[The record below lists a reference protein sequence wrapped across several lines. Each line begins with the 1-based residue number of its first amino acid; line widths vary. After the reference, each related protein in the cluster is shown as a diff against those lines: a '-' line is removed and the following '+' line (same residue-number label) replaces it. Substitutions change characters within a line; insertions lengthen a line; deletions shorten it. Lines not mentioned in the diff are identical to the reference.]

1 MGPLSR
7 EAWAQRLAAF
17 RASPSAF
24 MEGPEGEDLG
34 RDLLSDL
41 RSEKLNEQTKV
52 SLLALSLEYPA
63 QLWPDTLLAEA
74 AATSLLDTLVLLP
87 PRPSALRRPLLLAA
101 TTVLATGGAL
111 GPTSGASCRLLPLL
125 LGLASGSDLGRGFG
139 PMSEQRPLQATACEC
154 LRELESCKPGLLGG
168 SLWLLRGLLGQE
180 GPVQPLSLLLALA
193 LRNTL
198 MVQSRAGAGL
208 QGLLMAG
215 TSRTGGGL
223 WDWTLAEEGDSHL
236 QPQAPSWP
244 AAEEVECGLAA
255 LELSPEEAR
264 ELRAA
269 VAQLLDT
276 TYLLTPVAQ
285 AQLLWLLGWALRG
298 LPGQPPA
305 LFKPQLVRLLG
316 TAQLTLL
323 HAVLALKAAF
333 GEALFTAQDEAL
345 LLRRLTLAAQH
356 PALPTPT
363 HLFYLHCLLNF
374 PENWPLGPEGEEAAP
389 LLLGPQLCRGLLPSL
404 LNDPM
409 VLLAR
414 LHLLCLLCAE
424 EEEEKDQVQSPRCYL
439 TELLAGL
446 WQRAALDGGPR
457 ALAAL
462 CFQASYLVAHYLA
475 RQPMVLTPLIHGLAL
490 LYRSRPVLAPHFV
503 DLLDHV
509 GPELREPL
517 RVVLRQEVVSS
528 PGGDEALRWHLQM
541 LAKVAD
547 GDAQSAA
554 LSFLQA
560 TAAHCTD
567 WGLQQALLRVCR
579 TLLRAGGGSG
589 LADLLQALA
598 RQLEDP
604 DGRDHARLYYILLA
618 HLTGPKLGVALGPSL
633 AAPAL
638 ASSLV
643 AENQGFVAALMVQEA
658 QAPMRLSV
666 GPRRAKGPLPVLQL
680 QVEALEP
687 VYSLELRFRV
697 EGQLYAPLLAVHVPC
712 VYPGRAARPLL
723 LPLQPRRPA
732 PARLH
737 VGALYTTPTGLTC
750 HAHLPPLIVNFA
762 DLFLP
767 FPQPPEG
774 VGQGFFEDLWDSC
787 LPEGAESRVWC
798 PLGPQ
803 GLQNLV
809 SRHLEPFV
817 VVAQPPT
824 SYYIAIRL
832 PPDSRLLLRL
842 EAAQADGVPVA
853 LRTDDWAVLPL
864 VGDYL
869 RGLWA
874 AEESQ
879 VGRTVALE
887 ESCLRGAAKV
897 QDTLL

>member
-7 EAWAQRLAAF
+7 EAWAQRLGAF
-17 RASPSAF
+17 RTSPSAF
-24 MEGPEGEDLG
+24 MASPEGEDLG
-34 RDLLSDL
+34 RDLLSEL
-41 RSEKLNEQTKV
+41 RSEKLSEQAKV

-63 QLWPDTLLAEA
+63 QLWPDAAAAEA

-101 TTVLATGGAL
+101 TTALAAGDAL
-111 GPTSGASCRLLPLL
+111 GPTSGASRRLLPLL
-125 LGLASGSDLGRGFG
+125 LGLASGRDLGRGFG
-139 PMSEQRPLQATACEC
+139 PASEQRPLQATACEC

-168 SLWLLRGLLGQE
+168 CLGLLRGLLGQE

-198 MVQSRAGAGL
+198 VIQARARAGL
-208 QGLLMAG
+208 QGLLVAG
-215 TSRTGGGL
+215 DTPTAGGP
-223 WDWTLAEEGDSHL
+223 WNWALAEEGDAHL

-244 AAEEVECGLAA
+244 AAEEEECGLAV
-255 LELSPEEAR
+255 LEPSPEEAR

-269 VAQLLDT
+269 VAQLLDSS
-276 TYLLTPVAQ
+276 YLLTPVAQ

-298 LPGQPPA
+298 LRGQPPV

-323 HAVLALKAAF
+323 HALLALKAAF

-356 PALPTPT
+356 PALPLPT

-374 PENWPLGPEGEEAAP
+374 PENWPLGPTGEEAAP
-389 LLLGPQLCRGLLPSL
+389 LLLGPRLCRGLLPSL
-404 LNDPM
+404 LHDPM
-409 VLLAR
+409 ALLAR

-424 EEEEKDQVQSPRCYL
+424 DEEKEEKGQDWSPRQYL
-439 TELLAGL
+439 EELLAGL
-446 WQRAALDGGPR
+446 RQRAALDAGPR
-457 ALAAL
+457 ALATL
-462 CFQASYLVAHYLA
+462 CFQASYLVVHCLA
-475 RQPMVLTPLIHGLAL
+475 TQPAVLTPLTHGLAR
-490 LYRSRPVLAPHFV
+490 LYRARPALAPHFV
-503 DLLDHV
+503 DLLDRV
-509 GPELREPL
+509 GPELGEPL
-517 RVVLRQEVVSS
+517 RAVLRQEVVSR
-528 PGGDEALRWHLQM
+528 PGRDEALRWHLQI

-547 GDAQSAA
+547 GNTPSAT
-554 LSFLQA
+554 LGFLRA
-560 TAAHCTD
+560 AAAHCTD
-567 WGLQQALLRVCR
+567 WGLQQALLQVCR
-579 TLLRAGGGSG
+579 ALLRAGVGEG

-618 HLTGPKLGVALGPSL
+618 HLAGPKLGVALGPSL

-638 ASSLV
+638 TSSLV
-643 AENQGFVAALMVQEA
+643 AENQGFAAVLMVQEA
-658 QAPMRLSV
+658 PAPIRLSV
-666 GPRRAKGPLPVLQL
+666 GPRQAVGTVPVLRL
-680 QVEALEP
+680 HVEVLEP

-697 EGQLYAPLLAVHVPC
+697 EGQLYAPLGAIHVPC
-712 VYPGRAARPLL
+712 LLPGRPCPPLL

-732 PARLH
+732 PTQLGVR
-737 VGALYTTPTGLTC
+737 ALYATPAGLTC
-750 HAHLPPLIVNFA
+750 HAHLPPLPVNFA

-767 FPQPPEG
+767 FPQAPDG
-774 VGQGFFEDLWDSC
+774 DKRGFFEELWDSC
-787 LPEGAESRVWC
+787 LPKGTESRLWC

-803 GLQNLV
+803 GLEALV
-809 SRHLEPFV
+809 SCHLEPFV

-824 SYYIAIRL
+824 SYHVAIRL

-864 VGDYL
+864 AGDYL
-869 RGLWA
+869 RGLSA
-874 AEESQ
+874 A
-879 VGRTVALE
+879 V
-887 ESCLRGAAKV
+887 
-897 QDTLL
+897 

>member
-7 EAWAQRLAAF
+7 EVWAQRLGAF

-24 MEGPEGEDLG
+24 MAGPEAEDLG
-34 RDLLSDL
+34 RDLLGDL
-41 RSEKLNEQTKV
+41 RSEKLSEQTKV

-63 QLWPDTLLAEA
+63 QLWPDASAAEV

-101 TTVLATGGAL
+101 TTALAVGGAL

-125 LGLASGSDLGRGFG
+125 LGLAVGSDLGRGFV
-139 PMSEQRPLQATACEC
+139 PASEQRPLQATACEC

-168 SLWLLRGLLGQE
+168 SLGLLRGLLGQE
-180 GPVQPLSLLLALA
+180 GPVQPLSLLLSLA

-198 MVQSRAGAGL
+198 VLQSRAGAGL
-208 QGLLMAG
+208 GALLTARV
-215 TSRTGGGL
+215 SPTGGGP
-223 WDWTLAEEGDSHL
+223 WDWTLVEEGDGHL

-244 AAEEVECGLAA
+244 VAEEGEGECSLTAR
-255 LELSPEEAR
+255 EHNPEEAR

-276 TYLLTPVAQ
+276 SYLLTPVAQ

-298 LPGQPPA
+298 LQGQPPA

-316 TAQLTLL
+316 TAQLTLM

-333 GEALFTAQDEAL
+333 GEALFTAQDETL

-356 PALPTPT
+356 PALPLST
-363 HLFYLHCLLNF
+363 HLFYLHCLLSF
-374 PENWPLGPEGEEAAP
+374 PENCPLGPVGEEAAP

-404 LNDPM
+404 LHEPM
-409 VLLAR
+409 ALLAR

-424 EEEEKDQVQSPRCYL
+424 DEEEEEKGQLPSPGHYL
-439 TELLAGL
+439 EELLASL
-446 WQRAALDGGPR
+446 WQRAALEGGPR
-457 ALAAL
+457 ALATL
-462 CFQASYLVAHYLA
+462 CFQASYLVARCLA
-475 RQPMVLTPLIHGLAL
+475 GQPTVLTPLIHGLAQ
-490 LYRSRPVLAPHFV
+490 LYRARPMLAPHFV

-517 RVVLRQEVVSS
+517 KVVLRQEVVSR
-528 PGGDEALRWHLQM
+528 PGRDEALCWHLQM
-541 LAKVAD
+541 LARVAD
-547 GDAQSAA
+547 GDAQSAT
-554 LSFLQA
+554 LNFLQA
-560 TAAHCTD
+560 AAAHCTSWD
-567 WGLQQALLRVCR
+567 LQQGLLQVCR
-579 TLLRAGGGSG
+579 ALLRAGVGGG
-589 LADLLQALA
+589 LVDLLQVLA

-618 HLTGPKLGVALGPSL
+618 HLAGPKLGVALGPSL

-658 QAPMRLSV
+658 PALIRLSV
-666 GPRRAKGPLPVLQL
+666 GSHEVKGPLPVLQL
-680 QVEALEP
+680 LPEALEP
-687 VYSLELRFRV
+687 IYSLELRFRV
-697 EGQLYAPLLAVHVPC
+697 EGQLYAPLGAVHVPC
-712 VYPGRAARPLL
+712 LCPGRPARPLL

-732 PARLH
+732 PTRLDVH
-737 VGALYTTPTGLTC
+737 ALYTTSTGLTC
-750 HAHLPPLIVNFA
+750 HVHLPPLFVNFA

-774 VGQGFFEDLWDSC
+774 AGLGFFEELWDSC

-803 GLQNLV
+803 GLEGLV

-824 SYYIAIRL
+824 SYYVAIHL
-832 PPDSRLLLRL
+832 PPDSKLLLRL

-869 RGLWA
+869 RGLA
-874 AEESQ
+874 A
-879 VGRTVALE
+879 AI
-887 ESCLRGAAKV
+887 
-897 QDTLL
+897 

>member
-24 MEGPEGEDLG
+24 MADPEGEDLG

-41 RSEKLNEQTKV
+41 RNEKLSEQTKV
-52 SLLALSLEYPA
+52 SLLVLSLEYPV
-63 QLWPDTLLAEA
+63 QLWPDAPAAEV

-87 PRPSALRRPLLLAA
+87 PRLSALRRLLLLAA
-101 TTVLATGGAL
+101 TTALVAGGAL

-125 LGLASGSDLGRGFG
+125 LGLASGSDLGPGFG
-139 PMSEQRPLQATACEC
+139 PTSEQRSLQATACEC

-168 SLWLLRGLLGQE
+168 ALGLLRGLLGQA
-180 GPVQPLSLLLALA
+180 GPVQPFSLLLALA

-198 MVQSRAGAGL
+198 LVQSRAGAGL
-208 QGLLMAG
+208 RGLLMAG
-215 TSRTGGGL
+215 ISPTRGGP
-223 WDWTLAEEGDSHL
+223 WDWTLVEEGDAHL

-244 AAEEVECGLAA
+244 AAEEGERGLEAR
-255 LELSPEEAR
+255 EPSPEEAR

-298 LPGQPPA
+298 LQGQPPA

-356 PALPTPT
+356 PALPLPT
-363 HLFYLHCLLNF
+363 HLFYLHCLLSF
-374 PENWPLGPEGEEAAP
+374 PENWPLGLEGEEAAP
-389 LLLGPQLCRGLLPSL
+389 LLLRPQLCHGLLPSL
-404 LNDPM
+404 LHDRM
-409 VLLAR
+409 ALLAR

-424 EEEEKDQVQSPRCYL
+424 DEEEEEKGLVQSPRGSL
-439 TELLAGL
+439 EELMAGL
-446 WQRAALDGGPR
+446 QQRAALEGGPR
-457 ALAAL
+457 ALATL
-462 CFQASYLVAHYLA
+462 CFQASYLVACCLA
-475 RQPMVLTPLIHGLAL
+475 GQPTVLTPLIHGLAQ
-490 LYRSRPVLAPHFV
+490 LYRARPVLAPHFV
-503 DLLDHV
+503 DLLDQV
-509 GPELREPL
+509 GPELGEPL
-517 RVVLRQEVVSS
+517 RALLRQEVVSR
-528 PGGDEALRWHLQM
+528 PGRDEALCWHLQM

-547 GDAQSAA
+547 GSAQSAT

-560 TAAHCTD
+560 AAAHCTGWD
-567 WGLQQALLRVCR
+567 LQQALLRVCR
-579 TLLRAGGGSG
+579 ALLQVGGGDG

-618 HLTGPKLGVALGPSL
+618 HLAGPKLGVALAPSL
-633 AAPAL
+633 TAPAL

-643 AENQGFVAALMVQEA
+643 AENQGFAAALMVQEA
-658 QAPMRLSV
+658 PAPIRLSV
-666 GPRRAKGPLPVLQL
+666 GSREIKGPLPVLQL

-687 VYSLELRFRV
+687 IYSLELRFRV
-697 EGQLYAPLLAVHVPC
+697 EGQIYAPLDAVHMPC
-712 VYPGRAARPLL
+712 LCPGRPAHPLL

-732 PARLH
+732 PARLDVH
-737 VGALYTTPTGLTC
+737 ALYTVPTGLTC
-750 HAHLPPLIVNFA
+750 HAHLPPLSVNFS

-767 FPQPPEG
+767 FPHPPEG
-774 VGQGFFEDLWDSC
+774 TGPGFFEELWHSC

-803 GLQNLV
+803 GLEPLV
-809 SRHLEPFV
+809 SHHLEPFV
-817 VVAQPPT
+817 MVAQPPT
-824 SYYIAIRL
+824 SYCVAIRL
-832 PPDSRLLLRL
+832 PPNSRLLLRL
-842 EAAQADGVPVA
+842 EAAQGDGASVA

-864 VGDYL
+864 AGDYL
-869 RGLWA
+869 RGLSA
-874 AEESQ
+874 A
-879 VGRTVALE
+879 V
-887 ESCLRGAAKV
+887 
-897 QDTLL
+897 